1 MWTQDEKDSLSWYY
15 LQCNESKDIIG
26 NIMNQITDSGS
37 AMKSRIS
44 VIKNLSTEGIIT
56 EAKYDELMKRED
68 IHYKTEVVIV
78 ADVVEE
84 QQDLT
89 DLCIKKPIDD
99 IKVCSMMIEK
109 FFVSGK
115 WK

>member
-1 MWTQDEKDSLSWYY
+1 MWTQDDKDSLSWYY
-15 LQCNESKDIIG
+15 LQSNKSKDIVG
-26 NIMNQITDSGS
+26 NIMKQISDSGS
-37 AMKSRIS
+37 AVKYRIS
-44 VIKNLSTEGIIT
+44 VIQNLSIEGIIT

-68 IHYKTEVVIV
+68 INYNKEVAIV
-78 ADVVEE
+78 ADVMEE
-84 QQDLT
+84 EQDLT

>member
-1 MWTQDEKDSLSWYY
+1 MWSQDDKDSLSWFYM
-15 LQCNESKDIIG
+15 QSNKSKDIIG
-26 NIMNQITDSGS
+26 SIMKQITDSGS
-37 AMKSRIS
+37 PFKSRIS
-44 VIKNLSTEGIIT
+44 VIQNLSMEGIIT
-56 EAKYDELMKRED
+56 KAKYDEFMIRED
-68 IHYKTEVVIV
+68 FPNKTEVAIV
-78 ADVVEE
+78 GVVVEKE
-84 QQDLT
+84 QDLT